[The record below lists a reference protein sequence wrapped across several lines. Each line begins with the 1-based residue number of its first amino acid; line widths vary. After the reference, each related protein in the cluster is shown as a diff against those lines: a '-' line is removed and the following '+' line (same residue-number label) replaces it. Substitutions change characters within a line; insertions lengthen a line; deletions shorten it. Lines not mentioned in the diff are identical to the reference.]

1 VTLRRFGPGLVL
13 AAVVVGIG
21 LGARHGPGPA
31 AGAVLVGAVGVT
43 AALLG
48 LGRHASDRRR
58 VVAFVALC
66 VGAGASGAA
75 AMARALDGRVHHP
88 LVAAA
93 AGRTD
98 VVVDAT
104 LVTDPTATRF
114 AARGLAR
121 VTRARIHDVAA
132 GGTTRRVVT
141 DRIVVVDASGPAA
154 PRLGVLGAGDRVR
167 LRGYLRPLDPYE
179 DWARWRHAVAG
190 LEARALVAVGP
201 PASPLMRLANALR
214 SRVLA
219 GTVGVPEPQ
228 RALLA
233 GFLLGDTT
241 DLPEAVVLDFRAS
254 GLSHLVA
261 VSGQN
266 VAFVLALAGPALRRG
281 PRGVRLVVG
290 LGVLVVFVTMT
301 RAEPSVL
308 RAAAMAACAMV
319 GVAVGRPAAGLRSLA
334 LAVSVLLVVDPFLLH
349 SVGFRLSCAASA
361 GIAALAPAIALRVPG
376 PRPVAEALGVTLAA
390 QAAVA
395 PLLVQGFGGVPLIA
409 PVANLVVAPA
419 AGPLTVLGLVGGAV
433 GGIVG
438 GPLAAAATLPAYLGA
453 SWVLLVARVAARLPL
468 TVGAGP
474 LLVGA
479 GVVATTSVMRVARRR
494 AHRGPIPRPH
504 PRLPAEPEVRAR
516 P

>member
-1 VTLRRFGPGLVL
+1 MLRRAGPGLVL
-13 AAVVVGIG
+13 AVVVVGIVVG
-21 LGARHGPGPA
+21 GWRGPGRAPGA
-31 AGAVLVGAVGVT
+31 LLAVTAGAGV
-43 AALLG
+43 ALLG
-48 LGRHASDRRR
+48 LSPRASARRR
-58 VVAFVALC
+58 VVAFVGLC
-66 VGAGASGAA
+66 VAAGCAGTA
-75 AMARALDGRVHHP
+75 AMARALDGQVRTP

-93 AGRTD
+93 ADRAD

-121 VTRARIHDVAA
+121 VTRARIHDGTAA
-132 GGTTRRVVT
+132 GATRRVVT
-141 DRIVVVDASGPAA
+141 DRVVVVDASGPAA

-179 DWARWRHAVAG
+179 EWARWRHAVAG
-190 LEARALVAVGP
+190 IEARALIAVGP

-266 VAFVLALAGPALRRG
+266 VAFVLALAGPGLRRG

-290 LGVLVVFVTMT
+290 LVVLVVFVTMT

-308 RAAAMAACAMV
+308 RAATMAACAMV
-319 GVAVGRPAAGLRSLA
+319 GVALGRPAAGLRSLA

-361 GIAALAPAIALRVPG
+361 GIAALAPAIAARVPG

-390 QAAVA
+390 QVAVA

-438 GPLAAAATLPAYLGA
+438 GALAAAVTLPAYLGA
-453 SWVLLVARVAARLPL
+453 SWVLLVAGWAARVPL

-474 LLVGA
+474 LLVGGGA
-479 GVVATTSVMRVARRR
+479 AATAVLVTRVGRRR
-494 AHRGPIPRPH
+494 ADDGP
-504 PRLPAEPEVRAR
+504 
-516 P
+516 